1 MCASNVIFFEF
12 LRNIFF
18 RHELLK
24 DEEILEN
31 DGSGHIILIPKKHVF
46 GSTDIRFDFRK
57 LENSIS

>member
-31 DGSGHIILIPKKHVF
+31 DGSGLIIFHYIDPEKTRFRIYRPKF
-46 GSTDIRFDFRK
+46 
-57 LENSIS
+57 